1 MIIVTVEF
9 RLDMFCT
16 KASYNAYKQRIRD
29 SLTVYN
35 EVALA
40 EYLLQLQP
48 KLSILETLENVC
60 EDIVESN
67 NWYDSSCQ
75 RYTVIVY
82 LCFNRKLKIKDFQFP
97 VKT

>member
-1 MIIVTVEF
+1 MIVEF
-9 RLDMFCT
+9 SLDMFCT

-29 SLTVYN
+29 ALTVYN
-35 EVALA
+35 EVALT

-48 KLSILETLENVC
+48 KLSILETLENIC

-75 RYTVIVY
+75 RYTVIIY
-82 LCFNRKLKIKDFQFP
+82 LCFIRTSTIFDFEFS

>member
-1 MIIVTVEF
+1 MIVEF

-29 SLTVYN
+29 ALNVNN

-48 KLSILETLENVC
+48 KLNILETLENIC

-75 RYTVIVY
+75 RYY
-82 LCFNRKLKIKDFQFP
+82 
-97 VKT
+97 

>member
-1 MIIVTVEF
+1 MTVEF
-9 RLDMFCT
+9 RLDLFCT

-29 SLTVYN
+29 ALTVYN

-48 KLSILETLENVC
+48 KLSILETLENIC

-75 RYTVIVY
+75 RYIVIIY
-82 LCFNRKLKIKDFQFP
+82 LCFNEKFKIEDFQFP
-97 VKT
+97 DKT

>member
-1 MIIVTVEF
+1 
-9 RLDMFCT
+9 MFCT

-29 SLTVYN
+29 ALTVYN

-60 EDIVESN
+60 ENIVESN
-67 NWYDSSCQ
+67 N
-75 RYTVIVY
+75 
-82 LCFNRKLKIKDFQFP
+82 
-97 VKT
+97 

>member
-1 MIIVTVEF
+1 MIVEF

-29 SLTVYN
+29 ALNVNN

-48 KLSILETLENVC
+48 KLNILETLENIC

-75 RYTVIVY
+75 RYTVIIY
-82 LCFNRKLKIKDFQFP
+82 LCFIRKSKIFDFEFS

>member
-1 MIIVTVEF
+1 MIVEF

-29 SLTVYN
+29 ALTVYN

-75 RYTVIVY
+75 KYIVIIY
-82 LCFNRKLKIKDFQFP
+82 SYFNGKFKIEDFQFP
-97 VKT
+97 DKI

>member
-1 MIIVTVEF
+1 MIVEF

-16 KASYNAYKQRIRD
+16 KASYNEYKQRIRD
-29 SLTVYN
+29 ALTVYN
-35 EVALA
+35 EAALT

-48 KLSILETLENVC
+48 KLSILETLENIC
-60 EDIVESN
+60 EDIVETN

-82 LCFNRKLKIKDFQFP
+82 LCFIRKSKIFDFEFS